1 MLLAN
6 ITRDGRW
13 WVVECDAIGCF
24 TQGPTYREAE
34 ENLLDILLGRVSEL
48 EVPMTHFRP
57 SLTRVQKTGKKR
69 SVIVGSN
76 DLGLLAAAV
85 LRYQRSF
92 SRKSL
97 ADVAKELG
105 ASSRNA
111 YAAYEQG
118 RREPTLTKFLELLRV
133 VAPGASLV
141 LATGPRRP
149 HR

>member
-1 MLLAN
+1 MLLAE
-6 ITRDGRW
+6 ITKDGRW
-13 WVVECDAIGCF
+13 WVVICDMLGCF

-34 ENLLDILLGRVSEL
+34 ENLIDLVEARVGNLD
-48 EVPMTHFRP
+48 VPTAHFRA
-57 SLTRVQKTGKKR
+57 SLTPVRKTGGKR
-69 SVIVGSN
+69 SVVVSGN

-92 SRKSL
+92 TRKSL

-105 ASSRNA
+105 ALSRNA

-133 VAPGASLV
+133 VAPGACLV
-141 LATGPRRP
+141 LATPPRRS